1 MEVRKSQ
8 NLRDVINEWPLFL
21 LDKFSKSKD
30 SFSNVQNKRQTMF
43 LFFTFSLININY
55 CNHLNTRLVWYS
67 NDRFLYGC
75 QMVRYSNGGLKK
87 ACLRSKMSGIQMV
100 CQNMRLYHL
109 NTGHPYCPVFR
120 WLLYCFLFQL
130 QTLYREHEV
139 KIGIKSIFF
148 WNNVSVY
155 PNFAKA
161 ESSKSNSRL
170 MLVNFKQTGNHVRIR
185 F

>member
-87 ACLRSKMSGIQMV
+87 ACLRSKMSGIQTV
-100 CQNMRLYHL
+100 PQTTWIYHL
-109 NTGHPYCPVFR
+109 NTGHHTVRYSDGYCTAFCSNCKHCTESMK
-120 WLLYCFLFQL
+120 LKLESNLYFFEIMFQCTPISQKL
-130 QTLYREHEV
+130 RV
-139 KIGIKSIFF
+139 
-148 WNNVSVY
+148 
-155 PNFAKA
+155 PNQIPA
-161 ESSKSNSRL
+161 
-170 MLVNFKQTGNHVRIR
+170 
-185 F
+185 